1 LLLLLLL
8 LLLCALVHL
17 GKLFLFRPNK
27 PHTHEIPKGAR
38 GSENCLFV
46 VHGFTLMFEF
56 SQKFEERK
64 NDKNVLAMFCDSFN
78 FSSRELFLQVESEM
92 ERV

>member
-1 LLLLLLL
+1 
-8 LLLCALVHL
+8 
-17 GKLFLFRPNK
+17 
-27 PHTHEIPKGAR
+27 
-38 GSENCLFV
+38 
-46 VHGFTLMFEF
+46 MFEF